1 MSEQSLIS
9 EIKTYIR
16 ASGPV
21 TCTQIASAI
30 NAAPQD
36 VISVIREAVD
46 RGSLA
51 EKNGYYDI
59 CRQPSESRRSSY
71 SWVEGNTLPA
81 WV

>member
-9 EIKTYIR
+9 EIKTYIW

-21 TCTQIASAI
+21 TCTQIATAI

-51 EKNGYYDI
+51 EKK
-59 CRQPSESRRSSY
+59 RLLRHLPSTF
-71 SWVEGNTLPA
+71 GIPPQQLFMG
-81 WV
+81 